1 MRRGISGLK
10 LGLHSMKNGSVLN
23 FLVSLPKCVACTA
36 ETAMRRG
43 VVWLQENDGA
53 SCQNCTG
60 IRTSLSSK

>member
-10 LGLHSMKNGSVLN
+10 LGLRSMKTGSVSH
-23 FLVSLPKCVACTA
+23 FLVSLLECVACTA
-36 ETAMRRG
+36 GKAMRRG